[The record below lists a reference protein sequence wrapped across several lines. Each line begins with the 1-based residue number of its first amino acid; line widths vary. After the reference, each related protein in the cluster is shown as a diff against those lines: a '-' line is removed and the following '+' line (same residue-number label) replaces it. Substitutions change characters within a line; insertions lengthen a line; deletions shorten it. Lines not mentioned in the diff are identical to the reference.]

1 MPDRKPYEGTER
13 KLVIAMDLG
22 TTFSGVSYCILDP
35 GRVPEIKG
43 VTRFPSQEHVG
54 GDAKIPTIIYYD
66 QDGNVKAVGAEA
78 LKQNVVEDA
87 EDEGWLRCSL
97 FKLRLRP
104 PSTTSDEVT
113 QEISSLPDEMDVVA
127 VFADFYA
134 YLFECTKTFIL
145 DTHQNA
151 ASIWKSVEDSIEFV
165 LSHPN
170 GWEGSQ
176 QSKMREAAI
185 DAGLIPNDDGGHL
198 RIHFVTEGEA
208 SLHFC
213 VNQGLE
219 HHIQDEE
226 GVVIVDA
233 GGGTIDI
240 STYSSVQSP
249 NADSYAFEEISAPAC
264 NFAGSIYVTARAK
277 IFLEEK
283 LAGSRFADEVSLI
296 ADCFDTTT
304 KLRFRDIEEASYIK
318 FGTMK
323 DRDPKLDIRSGQ
335 MKLAGPDVASFFE
348 PSIASM
354 IQVIDNQRAKATKP
368 VSSVFLVGGFAA
380 SDWLFSRLKKHLEPL
395 EIQCSRPDSHV
406 NKAVSDGALSF
417 YLDHVV
423 AARVSRYDYGIS
435 VYTPYDPHDTGHY
448 ARRHTTFVDAAG
460 VLSIPGQ
467 FTTILPKDT
476 QVSETT
482 EFRHTFRH
490 NSIHLA
496 NLQYITTVIR
506 CYRGIKAEPL
516 WMDEE
521 PDAYS
526 CFCTVEADTS
536 EVAKSLR
543 LRRRPD
549 GKSYFALAFDIVLLF
564 GKTELR
570 AQLSWKENGEE
581 KRGPARV
588 VYDRIL

>member
-1 MPDRKPYEGTER
+1 MSDRKPYNGTER

-22 TTFSGVSYCILDP
+22 TTFSGVSYSILDP

-54 GDAKIPTIIYYD
+54 GDAKIPTIMYYD
-66 QDGNVKAVGAEA
+66 QEGNVKAVGAEV
-78 LKQNVVEDA
+78 LKQNVIEDA
-87 EDEGWLRCSL
+87 EDKGWLKCSL
-97 FKLRLRP
+97 FKLHLRP
-104 PSTTSDEVT
+104 PSEASDD
-113 QEISSLPDEMDVVA
+113 ISKVIPSLPDGMDIVA

-145 DTHQNA
+145 DKHQNA
-151 ASIWKSVEDSIEFV
+151 SSIWKSVKDSIEFV

-185 DAGLIPNDDGGHL
+185 DAGLIPDDDGGHS
-198 RIHFVTEGEA
+198 RVHFVTEGEA
-208 SLHFC
+208 SLHCC
-213 VNQGLE
+213 VSQGLE
-219 HHIQDEE
+219 CYIQDEE

-233 GGGTIDI
+233 GGGTVDI
-240 STYSSVQSP
+240 SAYSSIQSP

-264 NFAGSIYVTARAK
+264 NFTGSVYVTARAK
-277 IFLEEK
+277 QFLQEK
-283 LAGSRFADEVSLI
+283 LAGSQFADEVDLI
-296 ADCFDTTT
+296 AECFDATT
-304 KLRFRDIEEASYIK
+304 KLRFKNIEEASYIK

-323 DRDPKLDIRSGQ
+323 DTDPKLVIRSGQ
-335 MKLAGPDVASFFE
+335 LKLAGSEVASFFE

-354 IQVIDNQRAKATKP
+354 IRVIDNQRVKATKP

-380 SDWLFSRLKKHLEPL
+380 SDWLFSKLKEHLEPL

-406 NKAVSDGALSF
+406 NKAVADGALSF

-423 AARVSRYDYGIS
+423 AARVSRYDYGS
-435 VYTPYDPHDTGHY
+435 PTYTRYNPRNAGHY
-448 ARRHTTFVDAAG
+448 ARRDTTFFDEGG
-460 VLSIPGQ
+460 VLSISDQ
-467 FTTILPKDT
+467 FSIILPKNT

-482 EFRHTFRH
+482 EFRQTFSRK
-490 NSIHLA
+490 SMHLA
-496 NLQYITTVIR
+496 DLQYMSEVVKS
-506 CYRGIKAEPL
+506 YHGIKLDPC
-516 WMDEE
+516 WIDEE

-526 CFCTVEADTS
+526 DFCTIEADTS

-549 GKSYFALAFDIVLLF
+549 GKSYFSLSFDIVLLF
-564 GKTELR
+564 GKTELK
-570 AQLSWKENGEE
+570 AQLSWKENGKE

>member
-1 MPDRKPYEGTER
+1 MPKRKPYNGTER

-22 TTFSGVSYCILDP
+22 TTFSGVSYSILDP

-54 GDAKIPTIIYYD
+54 GDAKIPTIMYYD
-66 QDGNVKAVGAEA
+66 QDGSVKAVGAEA
-78 LKQNVVEDA
+78 LKQNVIEDA
-87 EDEGWLRCSL
+87 EDEGWLKCSL

-104 PSTTSDEVT
+104 PSTTSDVITEA
-113 QEISSLPDEMDVVA
+113 IPPLPDGMDIVA

-151 ASIWKSVEDSIEFV
+151 ASIWKSVEENIEFV

-170 GWEGSQ
+170 GWEGPQ

-185 DAGLIPNDDGGHL
+185 DAGLIPDDDGGHS
-198 RIHFVTEGEA
+198 RVHFVTEGET

-219 HHIQDEE
+219 SYIQDGE

-233 GGGTIDI
+233 GGGTVDI
-240 STYSSVQSP
+240 STYSSIQSP
-249 NADSYAFEEISAPAC
+249 NADSFAFEEISAPAC
-264 NFAGSIYVTARAK
+264 NFTGSVYVTARAK
-277 IFLEEK
+277 LFLAEK
-283 LAGSRFADEVSLI
+283 LAGSRFADEVELI
-296 ADCFDTTT
+296 AECFDATT
-304 KLRFRDIEEASYIK
+304 KLRFRDIEEASFIK

-335 MKLAGPDVASFFE
+335 LKLAGSDVASFFE

-354 IQVIDNQRAKATKP
+354 IRVIDNQRAKATKP

-380 SDWLFSRLKKHLEPL
+380 SDWLFSKLKEHLEPL

-406 NKAVSDGALSF
+406 NKAVADGALSF

-435 VYTPYDPHDTGHY
+435 VYTHYNPYDAEHY
-448 ARRHTTFVDAAG
+448 VRSGTTFYDGAG
-460 VLSIPGQ
+460 ALSIPGQ
-467 FTTILPKDT
+467 FSIILPKDT

-482 EFRHTFRH
+482 EFRHSFSR

-496 NLQYITTVIR
+496 DLQYITTDIK
-506 CYRGIKAEPL
+506 CYRGVRIEDPRWIDK
-516 WMDEE
+516 E

-526 CFCTVEADTS
+526 LFCTVAADTS
-536 EVAKSLR
+536 EVAKSLK

-549 GKSYFALAFDIVLLF
+549 GGSYFALVFDIVLLF
-564 GKTELR
+564 GRTELK
-570 AQLSWKENGEE
+570 AQLSWKENGVE
-581 KRGPARV
+581 KR
-588 VYDRIL
+588 

>member
-1 MPDRKPYEGTER
+1 MPERKPYDGTER

-22 TTFSGVSYCILDP
+22 TTFSGVSYSILDP
-35 GRVPEIKG
+35 GRVPEIKAYFSF
-43 VTRFPSQEHVG
+43 RFPSQEHVG

-87 EDEGWLRCSL
+87 EDDGWLRCSL

-104 PSTTSDEVT
+104 PSTTSDEIT
-113 QEISSLPDEMDVVA
+113 QEIPSLPNGMDVVA

-151 ASIWKSVEDSIEFV
+151 ASIWKSVEDSIEFD
-165 LSHPN
+165 
-170 GWEGSQ
+170 Q
-176 QSKMREAAI
+176 
-185 DAGLIPNDDGGHL
+185 
-198 RIHFVTEGEA
+198 
-208 SLHFC
+208 
-213 VNQGLE
+213 
-219 HHIQDEE
+219 E

-233 GGGTIDI
+233 GGGTVDI
-240 STYSSVQSP
+240 SAYSSVQSP

-264 NFAGSIYVTARAK
+264 NFTGSIYVTARAK
-277 IFLEEK
+277 VFLEEK

-296 ADCFDTTT
+296 AECFDTTT
-304 KLRFRDIEEASYIK
+304 KLRFRDNEEASYIK

-335 MKLAGPDVASFFE
+335 LKLAGSDVASFFE

-354 IQVIDNQRAKATKP
+354 IRVIDNQRAKATKP

-380 SDWLFSRLKKHLEPL
+380 SDWLFSKLKEHLEPL

-406 NKAVSDGALSF
+406 NKAVADGALSF

-435 VYTPYDPHDTGHY
+435 VYMTYDPHDADHY
-448 ARRHTTFVDAAG
+448 ARRDTTFVDAAG

-467 FTTILPKDT
+467 FTIILPKDT

-482 EFRHTFRH
+482 EFRHTFYR

-496 NLQYITTVIR
+496 NLQYIATVIR
-506 CYRGIKAEPL
+506 CYRGIKTEPL

-521 PDAYS
+521 PGAYS
-526 CFCTVEADTS
+526 SFCTIEADTS

-549 GKSYFALAFDIVLLF
+549 GKSYFALSFDIVLLF
-564 GKTELR
+564 GRTELR